1 MSIELC
7 LPALSP
13 TMESG
18 TLARWL
24 VKEGDYIAKGAV
36 IAEIE
41 TDKAT
46 MELEATDEGYV
57 VGLLVPDGTDAVP
70 VGTALAVLGDDRPP
84 EASGKS
90 DEPQSSALVV
100 VEQPPVTPVAAIVV
114 EQPPVTPVAAA
125 PALAPTESAKASP
138 LGARL
143 IAALGIDSA
152 TVRGS
157 GPMGRIGLSDLIPR
171 VKPAVAIT
179 PSPRTPINSPVV
191 AVPDVPH
198 DARALSASRLAV
210 ARQLTEAKQN
220 APHIY
225 LTIDVHADALLDFRT
240 MLNDGLVAKGVKVTI
255 NDVMIRAFAL
265 ALEQVP
271 SCNVCYQGDRL
282 LTYLRSDITVP
293 MAGPDGIV
301 TPAIKDAASKSFSA
315 IASET
320 RAIAELV
327 RSGTI
332 STDEIQ
338 GSASLTNLGRYG
350 IKQFTSIVRPPHA
363 TSVAVGAIEKRALAG
378 DQGVEVAS
386 MLSITGSFDHR
397 AIDGA
402 DGARLMRV
410 LQDLLERPLS
420 MI

>member
-24 VKEGDYIAKGAV
+24 IKEGDYVAKGAV

-84 EASGKS
+84 EVSEQSQKV
-90 DEPQSSALVV
+90 DELQTSAL
-100 VEQPPVTPVAAIVV
+100 IVV
-114 EQPPVTPVAAA
+114 ERPPAPPVPVVSPG
-125 PALAPTESAKASP
+125 PALAPLASVKASP

-143 IAALGIDSA
+143 IAALGIDGA
-152 TVRGS
+152 TIRGS
-157 GPMGRIGLSDLIPR
+157 GPMGRIRLSDLIPSIN
-171 VKPAVAIT
+171 PAVLARQT
-179 PSPRTPINSPVV
+179 PGIAMSPPEARI
-191 AVPDVPH
+191 PDVPH
-198 DARALSASRLAV
+198 EAHALSASRIAV
-210 ARQLTEAKQN
+210 ARQLTEAKQA

-225 LTIDVHADALLDFRT
+225 LTVDVHADALLKFRT
-240 MLNDGLVAKGVKVTI
+240 MLNEGLVTKGIKVSI
-255 NDVMIRAFAL
+255 NDVLIRAFAL

-271 SCNVCYQGDRL
+271 RCNVCYQGDRL
-282 LTYLRSDITVP
+282 LTYLRSDIMVP
-293 MAGPDGIV
+293 MAGPDGIM

-320 RAIAELV
+320 RAMADLA
-327 RSGTI
+327 RSGAL
-332 STDEIQ
+332 STDEVQ

-363 TSVAVGAIEKRALAG
+363 TSIAVGAVGKRALAG
-378 DQGVEVAS
+378 EEGVEVAS
-386 MLSITGSFDHR
+386 MLSITGCFDHR

-402 DGARLMRV
+402 DGATLMRV
-410 LQDLLERPLS
+410 LQELLEQPLS